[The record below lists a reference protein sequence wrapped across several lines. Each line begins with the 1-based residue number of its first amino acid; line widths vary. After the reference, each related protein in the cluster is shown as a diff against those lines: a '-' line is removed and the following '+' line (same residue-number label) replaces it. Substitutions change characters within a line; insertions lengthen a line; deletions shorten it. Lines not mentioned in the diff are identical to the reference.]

1 MFWGVETSVHMRL
14 QKARFFACF
23 LVKRRLEGGKIS
35 CFQSICRTISC
46 VVVSNFQSPS
56 SGGFFVTLDRKL
68 EIMIIGYT
76 SAEVKESAAGC
87 KEIKDY
93 AAKRGFWLEIV
104 YNGISIDELCRDIL
118 SPNDILIIRDI
129 NSLGSSLLTIRD
141 IFHLLSVKKVKL
153 YSAREDY
160 VFLPEQKAWLDGF
173 DAAVGL
179 RTNIASRRT
188 AEALSQCKA
197 RGIKLGMKKGA
208 RLKKKLDGQE
218 SQIRR
223 LLDKGMAKTRI
234 ARELGVSVV
243 TLYNFIK
250 DKGLEVEN
258 AR

>member
-93 AAKRGFWLEIV
+93 AAKHGFRLEVI
-104 YNGISIDELCRDIL
+104 YNGVNIEEFCRDIL
-118 SPNDILIIRDI
+118 LPQDILIVDNIGSLG
-129 NSLGSSLLTIRD
+129 NSLLNIRN
-141 IFHLLSVKKVKL
+141 ILHQLSEKSVTL

-160 VFLPEQKAWLDGF
+160 VFLPDHREWLNGF
-173 DAAVGL
+173 DTAVAL
-179 RTNIASRRT
+179 RTDIASRRT
-188 AEALSQCKA
+188 TEALSRCKA
-197 RGIKLGMKKGA
+197 RGIRLGTKKGA

-218 SQIRR
+218 NAVCRMLSG
-223 LLDKGMAKTRI
+223 GMPKTQI

-258 AR
+258 A